1 MDYIL
6 DTHIAMW
13 AIEGSERL
21 SDEAWNII
29 ADEDNNIYFSAL
41 SVMEIGIKHKKLPQM
56 MKRSGKEFYEKCLD
70 AGYFTMPMKPKHAI
84 CMDDLKFKEGAY
96 VNGDPFDRGLIAQ
109 AKQEGMILLTHD
121 KVMESYDES
130 CIKMV

>member
-41 SVMEIGIKHKKLPQM
+41 SVMEIGIKHKSF
-56 MKRSGKEFYEKCLD
+56 MKNVW
-70 AGYFTMPMKPKHAI
+70 TP
-84 CMDDLKFKEGAY
+84 
-96 VNGDPFDRGLIAQ
+96 V
-109 AKQEGMILLTHD
+109 ILR
-121 KVMESYDES
+121 
-130 CIKMV
+130 CR